1 MVWRMVRVMISTRNV
16 KARGPGTFCCIEVCC
31 GSYKHVA
38 GWRVIKGIESEKP
51 AAVREQRSK

>member
-1 MVWRMVRVMISTRNV
+1 MMISTRNV